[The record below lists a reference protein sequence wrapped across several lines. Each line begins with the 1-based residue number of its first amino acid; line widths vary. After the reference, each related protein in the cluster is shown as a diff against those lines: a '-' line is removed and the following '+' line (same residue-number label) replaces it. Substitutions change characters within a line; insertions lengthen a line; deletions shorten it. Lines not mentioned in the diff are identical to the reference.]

1 MRITEILKDRR
12 LFLDGGTGTLLQ
24 AAGLSAGE
32 LPETWNIKYPERI
45 ASVHRAYFDAGSDVV
60 CTNTF
65 GANILKY
72 GEDELCGVIN
82 AAVRIADG
90 ERRAAEAKYGREKF
104 VALDIGPLGKLL
116 KPFGELDFED
126 AVGIFAK
133 TVKLGAEAGA
143 DVVFFETFTDTYE
156 LKAAIVAAK
165 ESCDLPIF
173 ASCAFDASGK
183 LMTGADVPAVVALCE
198 GLGVAA
204 VGANCG
210 VGPDLL
216 LPVAEKLFEYASV
229 PVIIKPNAGLPREE
243 NGKTVFDLVPVEF
256 ARNMTLM
263 SKASL
268 MGGCCGTTPAHIEA
282 TVKAMA
288 DAPYAYP
295 EKKTKTLVSSY
306 SHAVELGERPVL
318 IGERINPTGKKA
330 FKEALRNHDIG
341 YILNQATLE
350 EKAGAQILDV
360 NVGLPEI
367 DETEMM
373 VEAVTAVQSVI
384 DLPLQIDTST
394 PATMEAALRVVN
406 GKPLI
411 NSVNG
416 KKEVLEA
423 VLPLAKKYGGVV
435 VGLTLDEDGIPDT
448 AEGRAKIAGRIIET
462 AEKYGIDK
470 KDIII
475 DTLTLTV
482 STDPRAATV
491 TLEALRLIRERY
503 GVGTC
508 LGVSNVSF
516 GLPERDRINSSFF
529 TLALGA
535 GLTAAIMNPLSE
547 AMMNAYRNYLALAGF
562 DAGCADYIAS
572 ASTSDTPKAVSAP
585 TVADLRTAVVSG
597 LKDAAAKLA
606 EAELRTKTA
615 MEIIDGMLI
624 PALTEVGDGFAEK
637 RIFLPQLLMSAEAAG
652 AAFEVIRANMPS
664 TAGTRKYKI
673 VLATVKGDIHDIGK
687 NIVRALLENYNYEV
701 IDLGRDVPPEKI
713 VEITKKSG
721 APLVGLS
728 ALMTTTVPA
737 MGETVKQL
745 RSECPNV
752 KIMVGGAVLTED
764 YSNMLGADHYSPDA
778 MDAVKYAESLN
789 I

>member
-1 MRITEILKDRR
+1 MRITEILKERR
-12 LFLDGGTGTLLQ
+12 LFLDGGTGTLLH
-24 AAGLSAGE
+24 AAGLAAGE

-45 ASVHRAYFDAGSDVV
+45 AAVHRAYFDAGSDVV

-72 GEDELCGVIN
+72 GDDELHDVIN
-82 AAVRIADG
+82 AAVNIADN
-90 ERRAAEAKYGREKF
+90 ERRAAEAKYGGDKF

-126 AVGIFAK
+126 AVRIFAK
-133 TVKLGAEAGA
+133 TVKIGAAAGA
-143 DVVFFETFTDTYE
+143 DVVLFETFTDTYE

-165 ESCDLPIF
+165 ENCNLPIF
-173 ASCAFDASGK
+173 ASCAFDACGK

-198 GLGVAA
+198 GLGVSA

-216 LPVAEKLFEYASV
+216 IPVAEKLFEYASV
-229 PVIIKPNAGLPREE
+229 PVMIKPNAGLPREE
-243 NGKTVFDLVPVEF
+243 NGKTVFDLVPDDF

-282 TVKAMA
+282 TVKAMTNV
-288 DAPYAYP
+288 PYACQK
-295 EKKTKTLVSSY
+295 KKTRTLVSSY
-306 SHAVELGERPVL
+306 SHAVELGERPML

-350 EKAGAQILDV
+350 EKAGAHILDV

-373 VEAVTAVQSVI
+373 VEAVTAIQSVI

-435 VGLTLDEDGIPDT
+435 VGLTLDENGIPDT

-475 DTLTLTV
+475 DTLTLAV
-482 STDPRAATV
+482 ATDSNAAKV
-491 TLEALRLIRERY
+491 TLDALRLIKERY

-516 GLPERDRINSSFF
+516 GLPDRDRINASFF

-535 GLTAAIMNPLSE
+535 GLTAAIMNPLSD

-562 DAGCADYIAS
+562 DAGCAEYIAS
-572 ASTSDTPKAVSAP
+572 ASKTDERKAANAP
-585 TVADLRTAVVSG
+585 AVADLRTAVVSG
-597 LKDAAAKLA
+597 LKDAASELA
-606 EAELRTKTA
+606 DAELKTKTA

-624 PALTEVGDGFAEK
+624 PALTEVGDGFAK
-637 RIFLPQLLMSAEAAG
+637 NKIFLPQLLMSAEAAG
-652 AAFEVIRANMPS
+652 AAFDVIRAKMP
-664 TAGTRKYKI
+664 AGEATRKYKI

-701 IDLGRDVPPEKI
+701 IDLGRDVPPEKV
-713 VEITKKSG
+713 VEATKKSG

-737 MGETVKQL
+737 MGETVNQL
-745 RSECPNV
+745 RAECPNV

-764 YSNMLGADHYSPDA
+764 YSAMLGADHYAPDA
-778 MDAVKYAESLN
+778 MDAVKYAESL
-789 I
+789 